1 MSAVSPSSGIAQH
14 GVNPR
19 DNSIGKRVAR
29 RWRHLPQLDIAPLF
43 HLVDESSAA
52 LRDGRDGA
60 DGDARVIA

>member
-1 MSAVSPSSGIAQH
+1 VDPL
-14 GVNPR
+14 N
-19 DNSIGKRVAR
+19 NSIGQRVAR
-29 RWRHLPQLDIAPLF
+29 RRRHLPQLDIAPLF